1 MLSSIVKAS
10 PCIFTRPMVE
20 SSGRTEID
28 TYSAIMTVKCQ
39 LKSAGVTAS
48 SKFHRKDIFR
58 DPVDRNL
65 CYYMQAYCFRYKKR
79 LSTKQEAML
88 KQQGKLTTK
97 KNLKIKGAK
106 KRSKVHEK

>member
-10 PCIFTRPMVE
+10 CIFTRPMVQ

-28 TYSAIMTVKCQ
+28 TYSAIMTVKYQ

-48 SKFHRKDIFR
+48 SKFHRKGIFR
-58 DPVDRNL
+58 DPVDINL
-65 CYYMQAYCFRYKKR
+65 CYYMQAYRFLYKKR
-79 LSTKQEAML
+79 LPTKQEAML
-88 KQQGKLTTK
+88 KRQGKLTAK

-106 KRSKVHEK
+106 KRSKVHER